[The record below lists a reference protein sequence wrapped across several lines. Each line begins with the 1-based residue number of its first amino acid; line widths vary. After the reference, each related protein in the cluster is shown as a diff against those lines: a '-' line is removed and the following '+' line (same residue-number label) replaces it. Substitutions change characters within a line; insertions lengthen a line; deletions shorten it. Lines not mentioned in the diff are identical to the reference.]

1 MSYMFKDNIEMGNI
15 DLTDWDL
22 SNVATMEKMFAYCY
36 RLERVTGLK
45 NLNNCYDMMNM
56 FQGCDNLTTVDI
68 SGSCGVNHLS
78 GMFD

>member
-1 MSYMFKDNIEMGNI
+1 MSFMFKDVIDMLNL

-22 SNVATMEKMFAYCY
+22 SNVNTMEKMFSYCY

-45 NLNNCYDMMNM
+45 NLNNCYDMTNM